1 MYVWSCKEVRDLTSA
16 FLDATS
22 VSEGLI
28 FCKKKKKKKKQM
40 LREGRVGAKVSQCLL
55 QTLEN

>member
-28 FCKKKKKKKKQM
+28 FCKKKKKKKQM

>member
-1 MYVWSCKEVRDLTSA
+1 MCVWSCKEVRDLTAA

-28 FCKKKKKKKKQM
+28 FCVKKKKKQM
-40 LREGRVGAKVSQCLL
+40 LREGRVGADVS
-55 QTLEN
+55 